1 MKSSTQNQ
9 AAGAAKSITGKVK
22 AATGRFV
29 GNPRLEAEGETDQVE
44 GRVQKKIGEIQK
56 VLGK

>member
-9 AAGAAKSITGKVK
+9 AQGTAKTLAGKVK
-22 AATGRFV
+22 AATGKLV
-29 GNPRLEAEGETDQVE
+29 GNPRLKATGKADQVE